1 MHVPD
6 LITAQVCSRTNYVA
20 VLLVVSP
27 HTFTKSSYYKK
38 KIYIYICKWFLHT
51 PSLNILCCTECTNPG
66 KCITGLANVIVMWQ
80 EMQK

>member
-38 KIYIYICKWFLHT
+38 KIYIYIYVSGFSTHRLLIFFVVLSVLT
-51 PSLNILCCTECTNPG
+51 
-66 KCITGLANVIVMWQ
+66 LANA
-80 EMQK
+80 

>member
-38 KIYIYICKWFLHT
+38 IYVSGFSTHRLLIFFVVLSVLT
-51 PSLNILCCTECTNPG
+51 
-66 KCITGLANVIVMWQ
+66 LANA
-80 EMQK
+80 